1 MQGRARG
8 TQWLADFNE
17 CRCAPSLLAS
27 ARELEVA
34 CCQIVGASALNVMGQ
49 LFHQFELYGATGLIL
64 LAESH
69 LARHTWPE
77 FSSVAIDLYVAMSR
91 RTIPRKHSR
100 SLSKYAHCFCL
111 TTTRIKS
118 FSVAS
123 LPLLQFR
130 ETQRSCSWAESRP
143 MACLP
148 RQVSPVLRQSSWD
161 QATTVRQ
168 TL

>member
-1 MQGRARG
+1 LQGRARG

-77 FSSVAIDLYVAMSR
+77 FSSVAIDLYVCDVTEDNSTEAQQVFEQIR
-91 RTIPRKHSR
+91 ALFLPDDDTHQVIQRGQ
-100 SLSKYAHCFCL
+100 L
-111 TTTRIKS
+111 T
-118 FSVAS
+118 VAPVS
-123 LPLLQFR
+123 GNPAELQ
-130 ETQRSCSWAESRP
+130 
-143 MACLP
+143 LG
-148 RQVSPVLRQSSWD
+148 
-161 QATTVRQ
+161 
-168 TL
+168 